1 MRRNKQ
7 SLPLQKTVGK
17 SIGKRTSSQGG
28 NPSHS
33 KISSRSKKEELVV
46 CGWNAC
52 QHLFEKRPGDILRL
66 YFSKG
71 RAPELKP
78 IVKFCA
84 SRKLPYRRLTLQE
97 LEKVSSSVHHEG
109 VAMATKPPKFKSTVE
124 LVSVKLPVRGVW
136 LALDK
141 IGNVHNLGA
150 IARTAAFFGAEGLIV
165 SRDQEQASVTTSAF
179 RTAEGAFDSIP
190 LLTCRD
196 LASALRDL
204 KSAGAFVL
212 GTDAKADTPLFET
225 KLKLPCV
232 LVVGNERE
240 GLSGKVKDRC
250 DAVLRIPG
258 DGQIQSLNVSVAT
271 GIVLAELYKIKTM
284 A

>member
-1 MRRNKQ
+1 
-7 SLPLQKTVGK
+7 
-17 SIGKRTSSQGG
+17 
-28 NPSHS
+28 
-33 KISSRSKKEELVV
+33 
-46 CGWNAC
+46 
-52 QHLFEKRPGDILRL
+52 
-66 YFSKG
+66 
-71 RAPELKP
+71 
-78 IVKFCA
+78 
-84 SRKLPYRRLTLQE
+84 
-97 LEKVSSSVHHEG
+97 
-109 VAMATKPPKFKSTVE
+109 
-124 LVSVKLPVRGVW
+124 
-136 LALDK
+136 ALDK